1 MHVDEE
7 QFHADNEAS
16 ESESEALKCENMPD
30 MEECPSQGDE
40 SVPDSDG
47 DPDAALIIAEEQLF
61 ICHVFLFLD
70 FNVLKIN
77 IYYYFF

>member
-47 DPDAALIIAEEQLF
+47 DPDAALIIAEE
-61 ICHVFLFLD
+61 
-70 FNVLKIN
+70 
-77 IYYYFF
+77 

>member
-7 QFHADNEAS
+7 HFHADNEAS

-40 SVPDSDG
+40 GVPDSDG

-61 ICHVFLFLD
+61 ICH
-70 FNVLKIN
+70 ICH
-77 IYYYFF
+77 FFFQISMS